1 MTYYLD
7 TNLLIFQR
15 YIVTAAHCVCW
26 FDDLIDDGIR
36 SSMPKSLPSLRCL
49 PNIEKFGSDGQAYT
63 EYVDQIQ
70 RRSPYNYNRV
80 YFVLGAKKLP
90 QFARSTG
97 NFDTSSNHWSHAE
110 KVIIMDAK
118 ANGKKI
124 DLKKGY
130 DVGLILI
137 PEKDRRPKPKSIA
150 ILLNKSKYV
159 NYKVF

>member
-1 MTYYLD
+1 M
-7 TNLLIFQR
+7 LIFQR
-15 YIVTAAHCVCW
+15 YILTAAHCLCW
-26 FDDLIDDGIR
+26 FDDFIDDELR
-36 SSMPKSLPSLRCL
+36 SSKPKSLPSLRCL
-49 PNIEKFGSDGQAYT
+49 PNIEKFGSDRQAYT

-70 RRSPYNYNRV
+70 KRSPYNYNRV

-124 DLKKGY
+124 DLNKGY

-137 PEKDRRPKPKSIA
+137 PEKDRPPRPRPIS
-150 ILLNKSKYV
+150 ILLNKSK
-159 NYKVF
+159 